1 MYEITYCVLMVS
13 SISTDHKHT
22 IHFND
27 VLPLWHTHTHTQ
39 SWYKPITPSNLC
51 KATPWTQ
58 QSIQCSTV
66 TLIVQNIATQTAVLG
81 GQNSDP
87 NKLKQPVNMNIAV
100 FSSNQVYVF
109 YNVYGS
115 CFLGKFLTYLPPTNN
130 QFAFFRQLS
139 QFHSIWQ
146 CLTTQAP
153 SNAH

>member
-1 MYEITYCVLMVS
+1 MACLWSVASLLT
-13 SISTDHKHT
+13 ISTPYILT
-22 IHFND
+22 LCYHFD
-27 VLPLWHTHTHTQ
+27 THRFDINKLQ
-39 SWYKPITPSNLC
+39 LQNPSLYKG
-51 KATPWTQ
+51 TPWTL

-66 TLIVQNIATQTAVLG
+66 TLTVQNTSTLTAALC

-87 NKLKQPVNMNIAV
+87 NKVKQSVNINIAV
-100 FSSNQVYVF
+100 FSGNQVYVF

-115 CFLGKFLTYLPPTNN
+115 CFLSKILTYLPPTNN